1 MIKSVVVFIV
11 CISAA
16 LTSAIAQTQPIPTQV
31 KWPTAAEPLFAM
43 ILPTGITFVK
53 LDPATLAFDPVTLTI
68 RALVVAPKVVVYTRE
83 VVPVVAGKVTVPTG
97 CTLMALHRNG
107 VMQNDAAIP
116 PTLVD
121 YTVAGLVVTFLP
133 TSMPQAGDVITINC
147 AR

>member
-1 MIKSVVVFIV
+1 MIKSVVVFVI

-16 LTSAIAQTQPIPTQV
+16 LTSAYAQTQPIPGQV
-31 KWPTAAEPLFAM
+31 KWPAASEPLFAM

-97 CTLMALHRNG
+97 CTFMALHRNG
-107 VMQNDAAIP
+107 VLQNDTAIP

-121 YTVAGLVVTFLP
+121 YTVAGLTVTFLP
-133 TSMPQAGDVITINC
+133 TSLPQPGDVITINC